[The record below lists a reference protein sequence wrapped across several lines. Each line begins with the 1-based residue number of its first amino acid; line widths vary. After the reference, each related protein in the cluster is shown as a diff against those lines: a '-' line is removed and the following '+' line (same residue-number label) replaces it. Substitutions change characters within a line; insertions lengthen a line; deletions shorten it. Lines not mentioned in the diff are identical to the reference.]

1 VGARLRGVFAPPP
14 PPSPSSPYQPDKSR
28 PSPRTKWTRRV
39 PHPVPRLMAG
49 KQRVAQSLWGRLGTL
64 ARQGAPPPLLLPPP
78 VALPYSALQGGGGRT
93 RRRWYRAAP
102 GARAW
107 PRGASG
113 RCRRSL
119 PRPAHKHPR
128 SIHHRDRPRQPA
140 RSGRRRARRAPRRA
154 GGGAPRYFGRGE
166 LSLSTGR
173 VVSSKCAI
181 SGDRAARPGRA
192 EGARRRVRAAH
203 LFDKDVRDREVRLRG
218 SPRSAA

>member
-1 VGARLRGVFAPPP
+1 MQDTCQGLTPRREGGGEQRRGRAAEQHAF
-14 PPSPSSPYQPDKSR
+14 DL
-28 PSPRTKWTRRV
+28 RTKCGCCSA
-39 PHPVPRLMAG
+39 RLMAG
-49 KQRVAQSLWGRLGTL
+49 KRRVAR
-64 ARQGAPPPLLLPPP
+64 RQP
-78 VALPYSALQGGGGRT
+78 SRREGGGGRT
-93 RRRWYRAAP
+93 RRRLYRAAP